1 MENFKSGFVSIVGK
15 PNVGKSTL
23 VNKILGEKISIVTPK
38 PQTTR
43 QQIKG
48 IYNDDNSQIIFL
60 DTPGFL
66 HPRYELQHKMLEYI
80 NQSLKDSDLILY
92 ICDAN
97 HYPTDYDRQIYENI
111 AKLRTPKLAILNKID
126 LVTKAKKAELEKQLQ
141 QLRFEEV
148 TPVCLTETVDLADI
162 FANIKKF
169 LPYGPAFY
177 DPNDISDLPVRFFVQ
192 EIIREQIFLHL
203 REELPYASTV
213 VVEQFKETE
222 KKIEIAA
229 NIWIE
234 RKSQKIIIIGKQG
247 QMIKQIRIASEKEIH
262 KILGKRIKLNLW
274 IKIKPN
280 WRNKK
285 NALKE
290 FGYR

>member
-1 MENFKSGFVSIVGK
+1 MDNFKSGYVSIVGK

-23 VNKILGEKISIVTPK
+23 VNKILGEKLSIVTPK

-48 IYNDDNSQIIFL
+48 IYNDDGSQIIFL

-66 HPRYELQHKMLEYI
+66 QPRYELQQKMLEYI

-97 HYPTDYDRQIYENI
+97 YYPTDYDREIYENI
-111 AKLRTPKLAILNKID
+111 AKMNTPKLAILNKID
-126 LVTKAKKAELEKQLQ
+126 LISDEKLAKLKKDMEALDL
-141 QLRFEEV
+141 EEV
-148 TPVCLTETVDLADI
+148 IPISLTQTNNVADI
-162 FANIKKF
+162 LSKIKRF
-169 LPYGPAFY
+169 LPYGPPFY
-177 DPNDISDLPVRFFVQ
+177 DPDDISDLPVRFFVQ

-213 VVEQFKETE
+213 MVEQFKEDD
-222 KKIEIAA
+222 KKVEIDA

-247 QMIKQIRIASEKEIH
+247 QMIKKIRIASEKEIH
-262 KILGKRIKLNLW
+262 KIIGKRIKLNLW

-280 WRNKK
+280 WRNKI

>member
-1 MENFKSGFVSIVGK
+1 MV
-15 PNVGKSTL
+15 
-23 VNKILGEKISIVTPK
+23 
-38 PQTTR
+38 
-43 QQIKG
+43 
-48 IYNDDNSQIIFL
+48 
-60 DTPGFL
+60 
-66 HPRYELQHKMLEYI
+66 EYI

-97 HYPTDYDRQIYENI
+97 YYPTDYDRKIYENI
-111 AKLRTPKLAILNKID
+111 AKMNIPKLALLNKID
-126 LVTKAKKAELEKQLQ
+126 LVSNDKLANLKKQMQELN
-141 QLRFEEV
+141 FEEV
-148 TPVCLTETVDLADI
+148 IPVSLTQATEVQGILTK
-162 FANIKKF
+162 IKRF
-169 LPYGPAFY
+169 LPYGPPFY
-177 DPNDISDLPVRFFVQ
+177 DPDDISDLPVRFFIQ

-203 REELPYASTV
+203 RDELPYASTV

-222 KKIEIAA
+222 NKIEIAA
-229 NIWIE
+229 NIWLE

-247 QMIKQIRIASEKEIH
+247 QMIKKIRIASEKEIH
-262 KILGKRIKLNLW
+262 RIMGKRIKLSLW

>member
-148 TPVCLTETVDLADI
+148 TPVCLTETVDLAEI

>member
-1 MENFKSGFVSIVGK
+1 MENFKSGFVSIIGK

-23 VNKILGEKISIVTPK
+23 LNIILGEKISIVTPK

-48 IYNDDNSQIIFL
+48 IYNDDDSQIVFL

-66 HPRYELQHKMLEYI
+66 QPRYKLQQKMMEYI
-80 NQSLKDSDLILY
+80 EQSLRNSDLILY
-92 ICDAN
+92 ITDAKS
-97 HYPTDYDRQIYENI
+97 YPTEYDEKIYQSIINTP
-111 AKLRTPKLAILNKID
+111 TPKLALLNKMD
-126 LVTKAKKAELEKQLQ
+126 LVKKEEEEKTIDKLTQLK
-141 QLRFEEV
+141 FEEV
-148 TPVCLTETVDLADI
+148 IPASLLKSPV
-162 FANIKKF
+162 ANKLIPKIKRY
-169 LPYGPAFY
+169 LPYGHPFY
-177 DPNDISDLPVRFFVQ
+177 DPQDISDLPLRFFVQ

-203 REELPYASTV
+203 REEVPYASTV
-213 VVEQFKETE
+213 VVENFTETDN
-222 KKIEIAA
+222 KIEIAA

-247 QMIKQIRIASEKEIH
+247 QMIKKIRIASEKEIH
-262 KILGKRIKLNLW
+262 KILGKRIKLSLW

>member
-1 MENFKSGFVSIVGK
+1 MDNFKSGFVSIVGK

-23 VNKILGEKISIVTPK
+23 INKILGEKISIVTPK

-48 IYNDDNSQIIFL
+48 IYNDEESQIIFL

-66 HPRYELQHKMLEYI
+66 QPRYELQHKMVEYI

-97 HYPTDYDRQIYENI
+97 YYPTDYDRKIYENI
-111 AKLRTPKLAILNKID
+111 AKMNIPKLALLNKID
-126 LVTKAKKAELEKQLQ
+126 LVSNDKLANLKKQMQELN
-141 QLRFEEV
+141 FEEV
-148 TPVCLTETVDLADI
+148 IPVSLTQATEVQGILTK
-162 FANIKKF
+162 IKRF
-169 LPYGPAFY
+169 LPYGPPFY
-177 DPNDISDLPVRFFVQ
+177 DPDDISDLPVRFFIQ

-203 REELPYASTV
+203 RDELPYASTV

-222 KKIEIAA
+222 NKIEIAA
-229 NIWIE
+229 NIWLE

-247 QMIKQIRIASEKEIH
+247 QMIKKIRIASEKEIH
-262 KILGKRIKLNLW
+262 RIMGKRIKLSLW